1 MHTPAQQAQITL
13 SRRWQGQS
21 LPRQSLGWSEPSLW
35 HGDVLDLLCGADS
48 AWQQAQAH
56 GKLVNT
62 LELLQTPSAAV
73 LQAAFKLSHKPK
85 AE

>member
-1 MHTPAQQAQITL
+1 MTL

-21 LPRQSLGWSEPSLW
+21 LSRQSLGWSEPSLCY
-35 HGDVLDLLCGADS
+35 GNVSDLLYGADS
-48 AWQQAQAH
+48 AWQQTQAH
-56 GKLVNT
+56 GKLLNT

-73 LQAAFKLSHKPK
+73 LQAACKLSHKPK